1 MGGIYINNQTTFFSR
16 LGVYKIKSNFTE
28 YAFLLKLLSK
38 TTCSILWIQSKHPR
52 LIPKYNKKPGM
63 ILHAFYHSYL
73 YRFMKVMFRK
83 SKSSKG
89 FVTTI
94 IRNRIKKDIPNVKL
108 YFLMFLY
115 ISNFYYHIVKTSN
128 MFIITYPI

>member
-1 MGGIYINNQTTFFSR
+1 MCEIYINNQTTFFSR
-16 LGVYKIKSNFTE
+16 LGVYKIQSIFTE
-28 YAFLLKLLSK
+28 YASTK
-38 TTCSILWIQSKHPR
+38 TFNQNYMYNTLNTKHPR

-108 YFLMFLY
+108 YFFNVF
-115 ISNFYYHIVKTSN
+115 IHIKLLLPYS
-128 MFIITYPI
+128 

>member
-1 MGGIYINNQTTFFSR
+1 MCGIYINNQTTFFSR
-16 LGVYKIKSNFTE
+16 LGVYKIQSIFTQ
-28 YAFLLKLLSK
+28 YVFLLKLLSK
-38 TTCSILWIQSKHPR
+38 TTCTISLNAKQTPQTN
-52 LIPKYNKKPGM
+52 PKYNKLPGM

-73 YRFMKVMFRK
+73 YRFMKVMFRR

-108 YFLMFLY
+108 YFFNVF
-115 ISNFYYHIVKTSN
+115 IHIKLLLPYS
-128 MFIITYPI
+128 

>member
-1 MGGIYINNQTTFFSR
+1 MCGIYINNQTTFFSR
-16 LGVYKIKSNFTE
+16 LGVYKIQSNFTE

-52 LIPKYNKKPGM
+52 LIRKYNKKPGM

-73 YRFMKVMFRK
+73 YRFMKVMYRK
-83 SKSSKG
+83 TKSSKG

-94 IRNRIKKDIPNVKL
+94 IRIRIKKDVPNVKH
-108 YFLMFLY
+108 YFWMFLY
-115 ISNFYYHIVKTSN
+115 ISNFYYHIVKTWN